1 MNVYAGDVIDV
12 EEAVVLTA
20 YLLDKG
26 TITTDASAEVR
37 VSTTGEGED
46 AVTSVLGVRFGAT
59 VNYAAL
65 LERAGEILG
74 DVTVRN
80 YGMLITP
87 KAYVDAAGAF
97 TVQALDAWAAEQG
110 STAGAYIAISSEGW
124 YDDADEAAYQLKAS
138 LVDLSAATLEKN
150 PTFAVVA
157 FIELDL
163 DGDDISDTIV
173 YGEYDEATCFN
184 VKDVVAAAREAI
196 YVENAADPRLAAYDA
211 LLGQFTADAE

>member
-1 MNVYAGDVIDV
+1 MFLYFFIRIRFFCGRFFQKYFLA
-12 EEAVVLTA
+12 
-20 YLLDKG
+20 
-26 TITTDASAEVR
+26 DA
-37 VSTTGEGED
+37 D

-59 VNYAAL
+59 VNYAAFVERL
-65 LERAGEILG
+65 LEIAPYAG
-74 DVTVRN
+74 VRN

-97 TVQALDAWAAEQG
+97 TVPALDAWAAEQG

-124 YDDADEAAYQLKAS
+124 FNEDDESAYQLKAS

-157 FIELDL
+157 FIELDT
-163 DGDDISDTIV
+163 DGDDIADAII
-173 YGEYDEATCFN
+173 YGEYDEATCFT